1 MFRIYIIINFKT
13 KKQEKGLIGM
23 KNSMKNGDNKK
34 LIAILCKQNLFLRV
48 KTILLA

>member
-1 MFRIYIIINFKT
+1 
-13 KKQEKGLIGM
+13 M

-34 LIAILCKQNLFLRV
+34 LIAILYKQNLFLRV